1 MPNHAVDGEQKGHR
15 RNNIG
20 QEKQPVARRS
30 TFRNTGP
37 VRKKAA
43 KRTYVAPALEKGL
56 DILELLA
63 LEPGGLTKAE
73 IARRLGRTSS
83 EVFRMLVCLE
93 ARGYISRPKGDEFIH
108 LTLRLFQ
115 MALEHPPAKRMITEA
130 LPIMREAA
138 RAINQSCHLAVV
150 DDGQVVILAQVDS
163 PASQGFYVRAGSTVE
178 LMEAGSGHVILAFQ
192 KPDNRTHIVDRWRER
207 TRKKVPADLD
217 DHLARICETGFEV
230 RPSYVVEGVVD
241 VSCPILDNFSQA
253 IAAITVP
260 YIGRAS
266 QRTSIETVQKHLRQV
281 SEQITQAIGGRA
293 VPMKMK

>member
-1 MPNHAVDGEQKGHR
+1 
-15 RNNIG
+15 
-20 QEKQPVARRS
+20 VAHGR
-30 TFRNTGP
+30 TFSNTGP

-43 KRTYVAPALEKGL
+43 KRIYVAPALEKGL

-63 LEPGGLTKAE
+63 VEPGGLTKAE

-83 EVFRMLVCLE
+83 EIFRMLVCLE
-93 ARGYISRPKGDEFIH
+93 ARGYISRPDGDEFIH

-115 MALEHPPAKRMITEA
+115 MALEHPPAKRMIAEA

-138 RAINQSCHLAVV
+138 RAINQSCHLAVI
-150 DDGQVVILAQVDS
+150 DDGQIVILAQVDS

-192 KPDNRTHIVDRWRER
+192 RPDSRTHIVERWRER
-207 TRKKVPADLD
+207 TRKKVPADLY
-217 DHLARICETGFEV
+217 DHLARIRETGFEV

-260 YIGRAS
+260 YIGRTS
-266 QRTSIETVQKHLRQV
+266 HRTSIEMVQKHLRHAT
-281 SEQITQAIGGRA
+281 EQITQAIGGRA
-293 VPMKMK
+293 AHAKVK